1 MITGYVTHEE
11 SVIEHFMKE
20 PKLAEMMLDDAI
32 ADGDWEEVRT
42 VWRRMKEAKARLAIP
57 EAASA

>member
-20 PKLAEMMLDDAI
+20 
-32 ADGDWEEVRT
+32 T
-42 VWRRMKEAKARLAIP
+42 KARLAMP

>member
-1 MITGYVTHEE
+1 MITNYMEDPE
-11 SVIEHFMKE
+11 
-20 PKLAEMMLDDAI
+20 LAEMMLDDAI
-32 ADGDWEEVRT
+32 ADGDLEEVRT